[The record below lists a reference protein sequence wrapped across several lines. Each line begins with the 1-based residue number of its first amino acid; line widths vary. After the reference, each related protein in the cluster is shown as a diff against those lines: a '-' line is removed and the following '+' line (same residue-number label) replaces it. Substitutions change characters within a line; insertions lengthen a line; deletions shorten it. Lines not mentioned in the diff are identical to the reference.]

1 MPLSADALRSVRL
14 LAPLSDR
21 DLKSLS
27 GAMREQSYSSG
38 DQLVVEGERG
48 VGFFVILD
56 GTATVTIGGEE
67 IRTLGS
73 GDYFGEL
80 ALISSDTERSATIT
94 AGDGGVRCASMTA
107 WEFRP
112 FLREHPELAWT
123 MLERLAELLRDAES
137 RAS

>member
-21 DLKSLS
+21 DLRSLTK
-27 GAMREQSYSSG
+27 AMREHTFSPG
-38 DQLVVEGERG
+38 DQLVVEGDPG

-56 GTATVTIGGEE
+56 GSADVTIGGAD
-67 IRTLGS
+67 IRTLGP

-80 ALISSDTERSATIT
+80 ALITSDTERSATIT
-94 AGDGGVRCASMTA
+94 AGHGGVSCASMTA

-137 RAS
+137 RAL